1 MLGLLATGD
10 KEQASAVEKDIIILE
25 ENIERMRNQD
35 ISCQF
40 MLRNSTNVVNSI
52 GKAKHNNRETSW
64 KTNHSQQ

>member
-1 MLGLLATGD
+1 M
-10 KEQASAVEKDIIILE
+10 EKDIIVLE
-25 ENIERMRNQD
+25 EDIERMRNQD

-64 KTNHSQQ
+64 KNNHSQQ